1 MSADSDMS
9 MANAAVEARDF
20 NFYYRS
26 FQALAGINVK
36 VERRRVTALIGPS
49 GCGKSTFLRA
59 LNRMH
64 DLTQGTRSEG
74 TILLDGED
82 VDSIGDTVA
91 LRKKVGMI
99 FQQANP
105 FPMSIFDN
113 VAYGMRL
120 ESQRVARAEIPIRVE
135 FALKRAALWDEV
147 KDKLKQPG
155 TSLSGGQQQRL
166 CIARA
171 IAVEPAVLLMD
182 EPCAALDPIATA
194 KVEML
199 IKELSASYTIIIV
212 THNMQQA
219 ARVSDFTAYFGL
231 NEQRAGT
238 VIEYGSTNSIFSK
251 PKDRRTEDYITGRM
265 G

>member
-1 MSADSDMS
+1 MSAAINMS
-9 MANAAVEARDF
+9 MVGAAVEARDF

-26 FQALAGINVK
+26 FQALAEVNIR
-36 VERRRVTALIGPS
+36 VERRRVTALIRPS

-64 DLTQGTRSEG
+64 DLTAGTRSEG

-82 VDSIGDTVA
+82 VDSIGDTEA

-120 ESQRVARAEIPIRVE
+120 ESQRVPKAEISIRVE
-135 FALKRAALWDEV
+135 FALKRAALWDAV

-171 IAVEPAVLLMD
+171 IAVEPEVLLMD

-199 IKELSASYTIIIV
+199 IKELSAAYTIIIV

-219 ARVSDFTAYFGL
+219 ARVSDFAAYFGL
-231 NEQRAGT
+231 NERRAGT
-238 VIEYGSTNSIFSK
+238 LIEYGDTKDIFSK